1 MTDKKSF
8 VLYTEYYEQIKKLNP
23 NQKAELLDAIFRY
36 AETGE
41 VIEFSD
47 ITAEIT
53 FGFIRQQMERNDE
66 KYKERKVRNAKYYE
80 NKKNAENN
88 FKTNSENSETEKNFK
103 KNSETEKSFKTN
115 SDSDNDNDNDNV
127 NDNVNENEN
136 VNDNDRKSDSASQH
150 SRSKKSAY
158 GKWKNVL
165 LTDDEY
171 RELIQDYGS
180 QAVEVYIIKL
190 DEYIETT
197 GKKYRNH
204 CAVIQ
209 KWLEEDKT
217 KDKSKVGS
225 DVAEKYKMFIN
236 NI

>member
-66 KYKERKVRNAKYYE
+66 KYKEKKVRNAKYYE

-115 SDSDNDNDNDNV
+115 SDSDNDNDNV

-136 VNDNDRKSDSASQH
+136 VNDNDNDRKSDSASQH

-158 GKWKNVL
+158 GKWNNVL
-165 LTDDEY
+165 LTESEY
-171 RELIQDYGS
+171 KSLLQEHGKQIAEDS
-180 QAVEVYIIKL
+180 IAKL
-190 DEYIETT
+190 DNYIETS
-197 GKKYRNH
+197 GKSYRNH
-204 CAVIQ
+204 YAVIS
-209 KWLEEDKT
+209 KWISEDET
-217 KDKSKVGS
+217 ERKSKVGS
-225 DVAEKYKMFIN
+225 DVVEKYKQFIN

>member
-53 FGFIRQQMERNDE
+53 FGFIRQQMKRNDE

-88 FKTNSENSETEKNFK
+88 FKTNSETEKNFK

-115 SDSDNDNDNDNV
+115 SDSDNDNDNV

-136 VNDNDRKSDSASQH
+136 VNDNDNDRKSDSASQH

-165 LTDDEY
+165 LTESEY
-171 RELIQDYGS
+171 KSLLQEHGKQIAEDS
-180 QAVEVYIIKL
+180 IAKL
-190 DEYIETT
+190 DNYIETS
-197 GKKYRNH
+197 GKSYRNH
-204 CAVIQ
+204 YAVIC
-209 KWLEEDKT
+209 KWISEDET
-217 KDKSKVGS
+217 ERKSKVGS
-225 DVAEKYKMFIN
+225 DAVEKYKQFIN